1 MVRIRNPKNM
11 KTKII
16 LVSVL
21 LSAGLVTGA
30 FAAQGRGNS
39 GAGRGSSNASGSS
52 RGTAQPIAS
61 CDQSGPGQG
70 TPVRDGSG
78 KANCPGKGA
87 KDGTGNRANCPVP
100 PAK

>member
-1 MVRIRNPKNM
+1 MGRMKIQQNM

-21 LSAGLVTGA
+21 LSAGLVTSA

-39 GAGRGSSNASGSS
+39 SAGRGTSSGAGSG
-52 RGTAQPIAS
+52 RGTAQPSAS
-61 CDQSGPGQG
+61 CDQTGPG
-70 TPVRDGSG
+70 
-78 KANCPGKGA
+78 KATAPGKGA